1 VLIGF
6 GLLAARFIFLQ
17 VVQHDH
23 YASRAEDNRISIVP
37 IAPNRGL
44 ILDRNGIVM
53 ARNYSGYTLEIFPRK
68 VRSIERTIDEV
79 AELVEI
85 TSRDRARFKK
95 LLAETRNAE
104 SLPIRTRLSDEEVA
118 KFAANRYRYN
128 GTVEIKARLFRQY
141 PYDETAAHVMGYMGR
156 INTADQQR
164 LEEEGVDAN
173 YRGTDFIG
181 KAGVEASYQ
190 NELHGTTG
198 FEHVEID
205 AAGRG
210 IRTLSRTPSQPGN
223 NVALTLDL
231 RLQQVAEQ
239 ALGERRG
246 AVVALEPVDRR
257 GARVRVQAGLRSE
270 LLRRRHR
277 PGVLGGAQQLPR
289 PAALQPAIAG
299 TYPPGSTFKP
309 FMALAAL
316 ETGKRTPRSAI
327 NDPGYFVFGDR
338 RFRDSKPGGN
348 GYVDLHKSIVVSSD
362 TYYYHARE
370 RHGHRRH
377 RRLHE
382 ELRLRRED
390 RHRPAGRVAGV
401 LPSPE
406 WKMKR
411 FRRPEQQK
419 WYPGETIS
427 IGIGQGYNSYTPIQL
442 AQAVATLANGGT
454 LYRPHLVAYI
464 DNPRT
469 GERRNFEPEVVHR
482 VGARADHI
490 EFVKRAMAGSTRK
503 APGRAP
509 SPERST
515 QRRQDR
521 HGAGG
526 GVEAEREVRRE
537 EGRRA
542 PPRPFLVHCL
552 RAAREPE
559 DRARHHR
566 RERRLRRARRGA
578 DRAHHVR
585 LLPPRQAAAGL
596 VVQTPRTRWTKKS
609 GRATDGSRAP
619 AAAPPRR
626 TPRRGHR
633 LDAARAAAHAVD
645 GRPRRAVLGE
655 LRRSRAR
662 RGAARQPD
670 GGAHG
675 DVDRG
680 AGAAA
685 DHDAI
690 RDSRLLVGLAFSS
703 RWRSPAT
710 S

>member
-1 VLIGF
+1 MNELRNHERELAQFHLRIGVAGVLVLIGF

-37 IAPNRGL
+37 IPPNRGL

-68 VRSIERTIDEV
+68 VRSIERTIDEL
-79 AELVEI
+79 AELIEI
-85 TSRDRARFKK
+85 TSRDRARFRK

-141 PYDETAAHVMGYMGR
+141 PYDDTASHVLGYMGR
-156 INTADQQR
+156 INQADQTR

-190 NELHGTTG
+190 DELHGTTG

-223 NVALTLDL
+223 NIALTLDL

-239 ALGERRG
+239 ALGDRRG
-246 AVVALEPVDRR
+246 AVVALEPSTGAVLAFVSKPGFDPNYFVD
-257 GARVRVQAGLRSE
+257 GIDPQYWAE
-270 LLRRRHR
+270 LNNSPDR
-277 PGVLGGAQQLPR
+277 PLYNR
-289 PAALQPAIAG
+289 AIAG

-316 ETGKRTPRSAI
+316 ESGKRTPKSAI

-348 GYVDLHKSIVVSSD
+348 GYVVLFKSIVVSSD
-362 TYYYHARE
+362 TYYYMVANDM
-370 RHGHRRH
+370 GIDAIAGFMKNFGFGSKTGID
-377 RRLHE
+377 LQG
-382 ELRLRRED
+382 EL
-390 RHRPAGRVAGV
+390 PGV

-442 AQAVATLANGGT
+442 AQAVATLSNGGT
-454 LYRPHLVAYI
+454 MYRPHLVAYI

-482 VGARADHI
+482 VPVRPEHI
-490 EFVKRAMAGSTRK
+490 EFVKRAMAGVNKEGTG
-503 APGRAP
+503 ARAFA
-509 SPERST
+509 
-515 QRRQDR
+515 
-521 HGAGG
+521 GAQYTSGG
-526 GVEAEREVRRE
+526 KTGTAQVVAIKQNEKYDEKKVAERHRDHSWFIAF
-537 EGRRA
+537 A
-542 PPRPFLVHCL
+542 PLESPKIALAVLVENGGFGA
-552 RAAREPE
+552 RAAAPI
-559 DRARHHR
+559 ARTMF
-566 RERRLRRARRGA
+566 
-578 DRAHHVR
+578 DYY
-585 LLPPRQAAAGL
+585 LLGKVPQGI
-596 VVQTPRTRWTKKS
+596 VVQTPE
-609 GRATDGSRAP
+609 DE
-619 AAAPPRR
+619 
-626 TPRRGHR
+626 
-633 LDAARAAAHAVD
+633 VD
-645 GRPRRAVLGE
+645 EEERE
-655 LRRSRAR
+655 S
-662 RGAARQPD
+662 D
-670 GGAHG
+670 
-675 DVDRG
+675 
-680 AGAAA
+680 
-685 DHDAI
+685 
-690 RDSRLLVGLAFSS
+690 
-703 RWRSPAT
+703 
-710 S
+710 